1 MPVAVIVDNELAVP
15 SEGKIISVELYLSS
29 SQIDKSKAQEQTY
42 VIATKFH
49 PPPVAE
55 VDFCTETVCT
65 LEPVV
70 CLV

>member
-1 MPVAVIVDNELAVP
+1 MVVIVDNVLAVP

-29 SQIDKSKAQEQTY
+29 SQIDKSEAQEQTY